1 MAIKTITIKDVAKF
15 AGVSTATVSRALSKP
30 ETVSEATRST
40 VLHAAKST
48 GYKINIA
55 ARNLRSQQTGAIVVF
70 VPDLANPFFSN
81 ILAGIEKAAAEVGK
95 SVFLVNTF
103 GPKSQKDDS
112 IRQYLSKTRADG
124 IIVLDGS
131 LPEGLLREEAEQGNS
146 PPIVFACEW
155 SSTDDFPSVRADNQ
169 LGASLAIRHLVD
181 LGHSNIG
188 HLAGP
193 MWNVLSQE
201 RMTGFKSALSAHNL
215 NETSWTFEGDFSM
228 DSGIRAAHEFVKLE
242 TPPTAVFCASDLMAI
257 GFISELTKQ
266 GLNVP
271 DDISV
276 VGFDDIDIAERFI
289 PAITTIHQLREQL
302 GISAVTLMM
311 DAIKKGSRQS
321 GNTPLVLPVELIAR
335 DSTARLA

>member
-1 MAIKTITIKDVAKF
+1 MAIKTVTIKDVAKF

-55 ARNLRSQQTGAIVVF
+55 ARNLRSKQTGAIVVF
-70 VPDLANPFFSN
+70 IPDLANPFFSN

-103 GPKSQKDDS
+103 GPKSKQDDS

-131 LPEGLLREEAEQGNS
+131 LQKGLLQNEAEKGNS

-155 SSTDDFPSVRADNQ
+155 SSEHDFPSVRADNQ
-169 LGASLAIRHLVD
+169 LGAALAISHLVD
-181 LGHSNIG
+181 LGHRTIG

-193 MWNVLSQE
+193 MWNVVSKE
-201 RMTGFKSALSAHNL
+201 RMTGFKSALLEHDL
-215 NETSWTFEGDFSM
+215 NEAVWTFEGDFSIE
-228 DSGIRAAHEFVKLE
+228 SGVRAARDFVTHERR
-242 TPPTAVFCASDLMAI
+242 PTAVFCASDLMAI
-257 GFISELTKQ
+257 GFISELAKQ
-266 GLNVP
+266 GLKVP
-271 DDISV
+271 SDISV

-289 PAITTIHQLREQL
+289 PAITTIHQRREQL
-302 GISAVTLMM
+302 GISAMRLMM
-311 DAIKKGSRQS
+311 EAIESETSQVRHQ
-321 GNTPLVLPVELIAR
+321 PLVLPVELIPR